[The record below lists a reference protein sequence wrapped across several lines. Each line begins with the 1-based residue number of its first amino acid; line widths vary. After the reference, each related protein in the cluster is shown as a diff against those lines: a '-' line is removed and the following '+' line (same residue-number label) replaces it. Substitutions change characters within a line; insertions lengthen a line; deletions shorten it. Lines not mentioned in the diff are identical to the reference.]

1 MTFFLLYYL
10 TCALAVTKQLSH
22 RNRASQHVSSPGD
35 AGIQRWGHDEAAMQA
50 GKPSKAGKLCN
61 VVALWVLA
69 FASMTHV
76 CGGRRVRVSVPT
88 RCGRA
93 SFPGDS
99 HERHAVRQSILLDR
113 RFRGGEN
120 RSRSRLSRHGHG
132 RPIVQRKSH
141 HLIHKVIADNRSGV
155 GSSGWSDPPR
165 WLRSSSWLA
174 PAAARRASAH
184 PARHG

>member
-61 VVALWVLA
+61 VGALWGRG
-69 FASMTHV
+69 FASSTHV
-76 CGGRRVRVSVPT
+76 WGGPRVRVSIPT

-99 HERHAVRQSILLDR
+99 HERHAVRQLILLDR
-113 RFRGGEN
+113 RLRGGEN
-120 RSRSRLSRHGHG
+120 QSFAFAPISTRPWSSDCSKKIPSPDPQGH
-132 RPIVQRKSH
+132 
-141 HLIHKVIADNRSGV
+141 
-155 GSSGWSDPPR
+155 
-165 WLRSSSWLA
+165 
-174 PAAARRASAH
+174 RRQW
-184 PARHG
+184 